1 MIAAPALALVTALLT
16 ALAAASPAAA
26 QESLVA
32 GISTENIALTADF
45 TGSEVFVFGAIR
57 RDAPIPMGESPLD
70 IIVTL
75 KGPARNETVRR
86 KERVFGIWVN
96 TASVSVRG
104 VPSYYAVA
112 ATRPIADILTE
123 TERLRYRIGLDQ
135 AVRRFGAHPTIV
147 DTSDFAEALVR
158 LRLGNGLYT
167 RNDHGVDLAEET
179 LFQTRFEMPSNLVE
193 GDYAAEI
200 FMVRNKAVIGSG
212 ETRIRVR
219 KAGIERW
226 LFNLSREQP
235 LLYGIFAVALA
246 LATGWLAAAAFQLG
260 RR

>member
-1 MIAAPALALVTALLT
+1 MRRRPLAALVLST
-16 ALAAASPAAA
+16 ALAAAAPAGA

-45 TGSEVFVFGAIR
+45 TGSEIFVFGAVR

-96 TASVSVRG
+96 TASVRVRE

-112 ATRPIADILTE
+112 STRPIADILTE

-135 AVRRFGAHPTIV
+135 AVRRFGAHPTIT
-147 DTSDFAEALVR
+147 DTRDFAEALVR
-158 LRLGNGLYT
+158 LRLANGLYT
-167 RNDHGVDLAEET
+167 RNERGVDLAEET

-200 FMVRNKAVIGSG
+200 FMVRNREVIGSG
-212 ETRIRVR
+212 VTTVRVR

-226 LFNLSREQP
+226 LFNLSRDQP
-235 LLYGIFAVALA
+235 LAYGLLAVALA
-246 LATGWLAAAAFQLG
+246 LVTGWLAAAAFRLG